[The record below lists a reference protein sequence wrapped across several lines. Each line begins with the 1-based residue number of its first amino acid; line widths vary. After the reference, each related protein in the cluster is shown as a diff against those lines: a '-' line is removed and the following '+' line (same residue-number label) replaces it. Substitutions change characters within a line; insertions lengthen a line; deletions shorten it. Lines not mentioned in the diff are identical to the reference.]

1 MRSFQE
7 IAWQI
12 GGLLA
17 NILLC
22 QLAPIT
28 RCSPFVV
35 VNVVLIIFV
44 FGLWVTFRVA
54 NGYEV

>member
-17 NILLC
+17 RSLLC
-22 QLAPIT
+22 KLAHA

-35 VNVVLIIFV
+35 MNVVLIIFV